1 MGLAANMVKFL
12 KSGKVVILL
21 QGKYAGR
28 KAVIVKSYD
37 EGTNERP
44 YGHCMV
50 AGINRYPLKVTK
62 NMGAKRLAKRSKVK
76 PFIKVVN
83 YNHIMPTRYSF
94 EDPRS
99 LPPTPPPTR
108 RLRRSR
114 TSSSRSFCRTATPPA
129 RTVGSSRSCASKQ
142 RACCHTQLCF

>member
-94 EDPRS
+94 EDLKVVAPD
-99 LPPTPPPTR
+99 
-108 RLRRSR
+108 
-114 TSSSRSFCRTATPPA
+114 ATTNEKA
-129 RTVGSSRSCASKQ
+129 KKESYKQLKKLLQDRYAAGKTVGSSRSCASKQ
-142 RACCHTQLCF
+142 RAC

>member
-76 PFIKVVN
+76 PFIKVVDPDATTN
-83 YNHIMPTRYSF
+83 EKAKKESYRQLKKLLQDRY
-94 EDPRS
+94 
-99 LPPTPPPTR
+99 
-108 RLRRSR
+108 
-114 TSSSRSFCRTATPPA
+114 AA
-129 RTVGSSRSCASKQ
+129 GK
-142 RACCHTQLCF
+142 